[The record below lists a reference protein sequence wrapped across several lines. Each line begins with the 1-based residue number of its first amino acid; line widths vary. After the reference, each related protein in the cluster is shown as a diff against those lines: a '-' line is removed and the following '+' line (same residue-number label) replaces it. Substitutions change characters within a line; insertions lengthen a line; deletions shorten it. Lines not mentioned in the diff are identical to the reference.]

1 VASVEFAGTVGVVT
15 GAGSGLGAATAELFA
30 ARGGSVIV
38 TDRDVDAAGVV
49 ARRIVGAGGVAE
61 AVALDVTD
69 EAAVDAC
76 FAEVADRF
84 GRLDWAHN
92 NAGVEGPFAPA
103 TDTSLADWN
112 ATLAVNLT
120 GVFLCLRAELRIMER
135 AGAGAIVNTASINSY
150 IAHERTVAYSSS
162 KAGVL
167 GLTRAAALEQAR
179 NGIRVNAVCPG
190 WMETP
195 MTRDRA
201 SARLGRDVLG
211 AAAKIVPMGRAADP
225 VEVAELVVWL
235 ASPAASYL
243 TGQGIVADGGFT
255 VA

>member
-1 VASVEFAGTVGVVT
+1 VGVVT

-38 TDRDVDAAGVV
+38 TDRDVDAAGAV
-49 ARRIVGAGGVAE
+49 ADGIVAAGGLAE

-76 FAEVADRF
+76 FARVADRF

-92 NAGVEGPFAPA
+92 NAGVEGPFAPTTETA
-103 TDTSLADWN
+103 LADWS
-112 ATLAVNLT
+112 ATLGVNLT

-135 AGAGAIVNTASINSY
+135 ARSGAIVNTASINSY
-150 IAHERTVAYSSS
+150 IAHERTVAYSAS

-190 WMETP
+190 WMATP
-195 MTRDRA
+195 MTSERA
-201 SARLGRDVLG
+201 SARLGRDVLAG
-211 AAAKIVPMGRAADP
+211 AARVVPLGRVADP
-225 VEVAELVVWL
+225 AEVAELVVWL
-235 ASPAASYL
+235 ASPAASYV
-243 TGQGIVADGGFT
+243 TGQGIIADGGFT
-255 VA
+255 VS

>member
-1 VASVEFAGTVGVVT
+1 MEFAGTVGVVT

-30 ARGGSVIV
+30 ASGGSVIV
-38 TDRDVDAAGVV
+38 TDLGVDAAGVV
-49 ARRIVGAGGVAE
+49 VERIISAGGAAE

-76 FAEVADRF
+76 FAGVVDRF

-92 NAGVEGPFAPA
+92 NAGVEGPFTST
-103 TDTSLADWN
+103 TDTSLSDWH
-112 ATLAVNLT
+112 ATLGVNLT

-135 AGAGAIVNTASINSY
+135 AGSGAVVNTASINSY
-150 IAHERTVAYSSS
+150 VAHERTVAYSAS

-190 WMETP
+190 WMATP

-201 SARLGRDVLG
+201 SARLGRDVLDT
-211 AAAKIVPMGRAADP
+211 AARIVPMGRVAEP
-225 VEVAELVVWL
+225 IEVAELVVWL